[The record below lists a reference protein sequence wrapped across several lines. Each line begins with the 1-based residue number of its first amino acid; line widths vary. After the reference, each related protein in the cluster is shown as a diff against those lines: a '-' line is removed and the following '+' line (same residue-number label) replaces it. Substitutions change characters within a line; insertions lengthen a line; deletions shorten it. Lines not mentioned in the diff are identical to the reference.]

1 MESYRVVFDLFE
13 YMGEEGNSARETSSQ
28 TMNLE
33 TVVQAGSPTSAQRMV
48 EAQYGGSNRVW
59 VKSVQFLG

>member
-1 MESYRVVFDLFE
+1 MESYRVIFDLFE
-13 YMGEEGNSARETSSQ
+13 YMGEAGNSARETSSS

-33 TVVQAGSPTSAQRMV
+33 TVVQAGSAHSAQKMV